1 MAEYVVVDKEQLEA
15 DITTV
20 ADAIREKGGTSEQ
33 LPFPN
38 GMADAVRGIESGGS
52 DYLRC
57 VYSASMVA
65 SAFTDEKI
73 VLNLDNI
80 NTLNSLFYAYTA
92 EQANKCVKHIT
103 VNCLRK
109 VVSLQYAF
117 SSAYSKDKHLEQITL
132 NVDTSECSA
141 FLRPFGYLHVLKIID
156 GTPLNLNKA
165 ANTTNMFQECYVLE
179 EVRFVEGT
187 IPMSISFSNSPN
199 LSDATRQSII
209 DGLADLT
216 GGTAQTI
223 TFHKDI
229 EAKLSEEQKAQITS
243 KNWTLAFK

>member
-1 MAEYVVVDKEQLEA
+1 MAIIEKLTAIAE
-15 DITTV
+15 
-20 ADAIREKGGTSEQ
+20 AIRSKTNTTEKMTLDEMPSAIE
-33 LPFPN
+33 
-38 GMADAVRGIESGGS
+38 GIQSGGEDFS
-52 DYLRC
+52 RYAWTISLLP
-57 VYSASMVA
+57 SEFA
-65 SAFTDEKI
+65 TEKI
-73 VLNLDNI
+73 ILNLDNA
-80 NTLNSLFYAYTA
+80 NTLASLWYANNPA
-92 EQANKCVKHIT
+92 QANQCVKYIE
-103 VNCLRK
+103 VNCPRK
-109 VVSLQYAF
+109 VVSLQHAF

-141 FLRPFGYLHVLKIID
+141 FLRPFGYLYVLKIID

-187 IPMSISFSNSPN
+187 IPMSISFSSSPN